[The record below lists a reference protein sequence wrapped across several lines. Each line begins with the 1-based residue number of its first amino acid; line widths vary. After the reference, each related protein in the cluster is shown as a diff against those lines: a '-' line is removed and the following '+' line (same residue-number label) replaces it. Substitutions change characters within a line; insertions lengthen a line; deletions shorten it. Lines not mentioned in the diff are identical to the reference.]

1 MIGNDVLIRIA
12 KELNVLYKKKIDELP
27 CFINVISE
35 LHANENSN
43 SRILKVLLQ
52 YSHEG
57 EYPILE
63 SFISLLGTI
72 TKRKMNIS
80 VNLPELSNE
89 ESRIDLLVKE
99 KKSYAIVIEN
109 KIRNAPDQSS
119 QIERYIDYVE
129 GLAIPKRKIYVIYL
143 TLDGKKIVS
152 DISLTDK
159 AKRNLEYS
167 NRDKGRFICVNYKY
181 NILPWLEKLEKDEFV
196 QNEPLL
202 HSAIIQYVSFLK
214 DKLNIREEDIIINN
228 ELGKQ
233 FMNTL
238 HIEKLSEILQTRESV
253 DKLQDIV
260 SSTANNKIKSICE
273 NKICKVLEKKNY
285 KIESY
290 DFSYDSFKLEVSIP
304 EWKKCRWIMDFGN
317 NMILFSGILRDTEKT
332 IAKKYLSKMGDVY
345 ENQDDNYIGW
355 NWHEEY
361 ELNDDFW
368 VNIEAHSTKFVNFI
382 VNEIERVREATKE
395 MKL

>member
-109 KIRNAPDQSS
+109 KIWNAPEQSS

-159 AKRNLEYS
+159 AKRNLGYS

-238 HIEKLSEILQTRESV
+238 HIEKLSEILQTWESV

-285 KIESY
+285 NIKSY
-290 DFSYDSFKLEVSIP
+290 DFRYDYFDLEVSIP
-304 EWKKCRWIMDFGN
+304 EWKKCWWAMESD
-317 NMILFSGILRDTEKT
+317 NMILFSGVWRAPEKT
-332 IAKKYLSKMGDVY
+332 IAKKYLSKMEDVY

>member
-1 MIGNDVLIRIA
+1 M
-12 KELNVLYKKKIDELP
+12 
-27 CFINVISE
+27 
-35 LHANENSN
+35 
-43 SRILKVLLQ
+43 
-52 YSHEG
+52 
-57 EYPILE
+57 
-63 SFISLLGTI
+63 
-72 TKRKMNIS
+72 
-80 VNLPELSNE
+80 
-89 ESRIDLLVKE
+89 
-99 KKSYAIVIEN
+99 
-109 KIRNAPDQSS
+109 
-119 QIERYIDYVE
+119 
-129 GLAIPKRKIYVIYL
+129 AIPKRKIYVIYL

-159 AKRNLEYS
+159 AKRNLGYS
-167 NRDKGRFICVNYKY
+167 DRDKGRFICVNYKY

-253 DKLQDIV
+253 DNLQDII
-260 SSTANNKIKSICE
+260 SSKVDNMIKSICE
-273 NKICKVLEKKNY
+273 NKICKALEKKNY
-285 KIESY
+285 NIKSY
-290 DFSYDSFKLEVSIP
+290 DFRYGNFDLEVSIP
-304 EWKKCRWIMDFGN
+304 EWKKCRWIMNFGN

-332 IAKKYLSKMGDVY
+332 IAKKYLSKMEDVY